1 MRYKDIEYSL
11 TRSQRKTASLHIER
25 DGTVSLIVPETLP
38 QEKIEEVLEAK
49 RLWIYRGLAE
59 WRDRNAAR
67 VSREFVNGEGFLYLG
82 RSYRLR
88 WVDEQKEPLLLK
100 DGRFLLRRSA
110 AGKPALDPAEAFN
123 DFYRTKGR
131 ERIRQRVALYE
142 PRLGV
147 TSKAIRIMELGHRWA
162 SCSTDGVLN
171 FHWKCMMA
179 PLKVLD
185 YIVVHELA
193 HLVHPRHTADFWNSV
208 DRILPDYRERRD
220 WLRDNGAAMEI

>member
-1 MRYKDIEYSL
+1 MRYKNIEYAL
-11 TRSQRKTASLHIER
+11 TRSKRKTASLHIER

-49 RLWIYRGLAE
+49 RLWIYRGLAD
-59 WRDRNAAR
+59 WRERNAAR
-67 VSREFVNGEGFLYLG
+67 VNREFVNGEGFLYLG

-100 DGRFLLRRSA
+100 DGRFMLRRPA
-110 AGKPALDPAEAFN
+110 EGKPAFDPTEVFKE
-123 DFYRTKGR
+123 FYRTKGR

-147 TSKAIRIMELGHRWA
+147 TSKAMRIMELGHRWA
-162 SCSTDGVLN
+162 SCSADGVLN
-171 FHWKCMMA
+171 FHWKSMMA